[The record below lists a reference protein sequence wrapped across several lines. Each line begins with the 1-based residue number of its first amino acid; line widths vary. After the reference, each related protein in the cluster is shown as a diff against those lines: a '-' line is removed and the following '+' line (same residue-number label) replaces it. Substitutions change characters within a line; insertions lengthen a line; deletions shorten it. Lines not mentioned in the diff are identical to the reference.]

1 MSFADRVQYLLGC
14 LDSKIAFVKG
24 FLDLQQAVLVKFASS
39 GHGGEGTL
47 KIGAPFSALFWNLEK
62 IPMIMRITFLEL
74 YSRSEQNYFGCIKRV
89 QQEYSTIL
97 FVQQSLIL
105 KIGS

>member
-1 MSFADRVQYLLGC
+1 MSLPNRIQYLLRGFNP
-14 LDSKIAFVKG
+14 KIAFVKG

-39 GHGGEGTL
+39 GHGGKRTL
-47 KIGAPFSALFWNLEK
+47 NGLGSFFSPLLNLEK

-74 YSRSEQNYFGCIKRV
+74 YSRSERKNYFGCIKRV

-105 KIGS
+105 ND